1 DWNIVGFF
9 TDKLQAEKYCQFMND
24 KYPHENYEVCELEN
38 LNENIDL
45 SLIYPKYTFTFNGK
59 FNDYWENVQGSLAVN
74 GEKNEV
80 RENKNGYADNKY
92 MIKVVTTE
100 KDRNKAAKIAQ
111 DMFAKYKAEK
121 AGL

>member
-1 DWNIVGFF
+1 MDKVYGIGTGEYSDWNIVGFF

-74 GEKNEV
+74 GEKTKLE
-80 RENKNGYADNKY
+80 K
-92 MIKVVTTE
+92 IKM
-100 KDRNKAAKIAQ
+100 
-111 DMFAKYKAEK
+111 DMQTINI
-121 AGL
+121 